1 MPFKIGNNE
10 EVNVFDLLAM
20 VRGSAT
26 QDMHHFFG
34 MGSQT
39 GANATGG
46 ATDFKQL
53 VAGNIPKLLDGK
65 RIPINKVTNNP
76 ALASPSVTAMK
87 FFGASPIFK
96 VAIDQL
102 VPKRVG
108 NFPLPQLGAG
118 FNAFNF
124 QNNPM
129 FSQAGSL
136 QQVVGKILMGN
147 YANTIQSEA
156 HQLFNPLKSLATIVG
171 KAGGADPQTQIN
183 PSSDAQK
190 LIQMCAAGFGANG
203 VSSFASSDLSD
214 ATTIAKEVSQ
224 YIKKLNG

>member
-1 MPFKIGNNE
+1 MPFKIDNKE
-10 EVNVFDLLAM
+10 ELSVFDLLAM
-20 VRGSAT
+20 VRGTAT
-26 QDMHHFFG
+26 QDQHHFFG
-34 MGSQT
+34 MVSKA
-39 GANATGG
+39 GASATGG
-46 ATDFKQL
+46 ASDFKQL
-53 VAGNIPKLLDGK
+53 VAANIPKLLDGQ
-65 RIPINKVTNNP
+65 RIPINKVANNP

-108 NFPLPQLGAG
+108 TFPLPQLGGA

-147 YANTIQSEA
+147 FANTISSEA
-156 HQLFNPLKSLATIVG
+156 HQLFNPLKDLANIVG
-171 KAGGADPQTQIN
+171 KAGGADFQTQIN
-183 PSSDAQK
+183 PSTDAQK
-190 LIQMCAAGFGANG
+190 LIQMCAAGFGTNG
-203 VSSFASSDLSD
+203 QSAFASSDLSD
-214 ATTIAKEVSQ
+214 AVSIAKEVSQ
-224 YIKKLNG
+224 FMAKLNA